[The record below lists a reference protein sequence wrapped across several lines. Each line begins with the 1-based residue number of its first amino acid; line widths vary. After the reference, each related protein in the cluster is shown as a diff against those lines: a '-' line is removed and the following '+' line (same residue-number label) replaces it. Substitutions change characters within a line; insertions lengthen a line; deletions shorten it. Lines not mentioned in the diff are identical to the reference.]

1 MHDAL
6 GSTSNRVF
14 RWHMLLEEYSPEIIY
29 IKGIH
34 NTVADAI
41 SRLDMDPT
49 VKDLN
54 LNNLMVEG
62 GHSKKFR
69 KVTGSQYHVM
79 AMILTQLTFQEE
91 LDQMMSI
98 KEVFASS
105 SQKDNEMI
113 YPLTIAEISAA
124 QKEDKELK
132 EYFSDSNPKRNSKY
146 DLVVIGDE
154 RVVANGT
161 RMVVPKPLRRCAVA
175 WYHHYLQHPGHTR
188 LEETIKATMYWP
200 QMRELIRKHVKTCGK
215 CQQGK

>member
-1 MHDAL
+1 MCLDGH
-6 GSTSNRVF
+6 
-14 RWHMLLEEYSPEIIY
+14 

-54 LNNLMVEG
+54 LNILMVEG
-62 GHSKKFR
+62 GHSRKFQ

-79 AMILTQLTFQEE
+79 ATILTQLTFHKE
-91 LDQMMSI
+91 LDQAMPI
-98 KEVFASS
+98 KEIFARS
-105 SQKDNEMI
+105 SQKEDEMI
-113 YPLTIAEISAA
+113 YPLMIAEISAA

-154 RVVANGT
+154 RVLANGT
-161 RMVVPKPLRRCAVA
+161 RMVVPKSLRRHAVA
-175 WYHHYLQHPGHTR
+175 WYHHYLQHPGHTH

-200 QMRELIRKHVKTCGK
+200 KMRELIRKHVKTCSK